1 MKCTFEYAGEEYSCL
16 HNSESNNDP
25 VYIGDEAK
33 CSDGISQSITA
44 NLEMKMCNLN
54 DSRNIAL
61 ITDGANRTRFEFDDE
76 IVSEGFFVRSSNS
89 YSNRMETNGITECK
103 TVQFSKTL
111 DACDGSV
118 TMKTVLNGNVAGN
131 RMLDNTCNGYLER
144 KIWLSTF
151 IRPGP
156 PGPSPRPT
164 PRPTPSPTPGRP
176 TQRDCDPRNAVITEV
191 ADPEGKPSGRYVE
204 IFFDNCAGKTINDPI
219 KVVRW
224 PLVGSSPITT
234 DLQGMTVPDDGF
246 IVICAGNGNECDKK
260 RDNVGDNDGRDA
272 VAVVEVQ
279 QGKRLDHDII
289 DIYGVP
295 GQTDGPSNFEEGR
308 AVRNKSPESID
319 PTMSF
324 DISDWT
330 VYPGTGGSKVGPSGT
345 DPRTWLKPLM
355 ITEIVDDID
364 GKEPIYSDVP
374 RHIEIFVPY
383 YDRFSTEV
391 IDDDLK
397 LVLFHGESSTPD
409 FTTAVTLKDTKIPN
423 NSLVVVCNKAAK
435 DHDDYIV
442 KRGSNSDSLCDI
454 VASDLFDQRGKL
466 FGCDRAAI
474 ISGDQNKYSI
484 VDMFGSLG
492 VDCDD
497 VKHEFTAARGVRL
510 TNATFAQPT
519 WDYYNWEITKNP
531 EDGSDAHVWDQPSGP
546 CDPTDAIITEV
557 ADPAGTPSGRFV
569 EILFTDCAG
578 RRIKDPINV
587 VRWPRDIVESPISTD
602 LTNMRVPD
610 DGFVV
615 ICNGDQDSCDK
626 TYDNVGNNDGHD
638 AVAVVKVQG
647 EEPSDY
653 DIIDAYGE
661 RGETSDSTSFE
672 DGRAVRTKN
681 LDKTEGANAPSK
693 EFTATEWE
701 IYPGDG
707 KGKVGPLGTDPRVWM
722 KPIIIT
728 EIVDDSDPE
737 AVEMQAESYDYSKVP
752 RFIEIN
758 VPYHRYGENK
768 LGDEL
773 KLVLFHGEKEVPDF
787 TTAVPLTE
795 IYIPNDDLIV
805 VCNAAAKE
813 EYGYCDILKPDL
825 FDQRGKHFGCDRAAI
840 ISGDED
846 KYSIVDM
853 FGSLGVGCN
862 GVDDVK
868 HEFTAARGVRLT
880 NTTFAQPTWDYYN
893 WEITN
898 SPEESDPHEW
908 DELGPCDPTD
918 AIITEVADPEG
929 TPSGRFVEI
938 LFTDCA
944 GRRIKDPINVVRW
957 PRNVVKSPISTDL
970 TNMRVPDDGF
980 IVICA
985 TELFPLE
992 SACDKTYDNVG
1003 NNDGH
1008 DAVAVVKVQ
1017 GEEPSDYD
1025 IIDAYGERGETSD
1038 STSFEGG
1045 RAYRNKK
1052 NPGPINATPDF
1063 DEADWTVHPGD
1074 DKGKVGPLGT
1084 DPRIWMRPIIIT
1096 EVVDAVDN
1104 DDVEI
1109 DDYSKVPRYVEI
1121 FVPGDDMWGEKI
1133 EDNLKLVLYYG
1144 ANEYPDE
1151 DSLVALKG
1159 VDIPNDG
1166 FIVVCNEAADKVY
1179 KNTGFGAK
1187 NFCNIVTTKLFD
1199 RDPNRNRN
1207 ENFGCDRVA
1216 IIEGTKYKFSIV
1228 DMFGYREESCE
1239 KSDFTGGRA
1248 VRLYNT
1254 TSSEP
1259 NFNHYNWEIVKDIR
1273 TKDADPHEWNEVP
1286 LIIFITEVADP
1297 FGDKRNRF
1305 VELYSP
1311 NKRSYAIPDEMD
1323 LHLVAGVDPTDDHES
1338 EYFMTLSGKTINED
1352 GFLVICVVGSFW
1364 DDDQCDLKVAE
1375 DLLPSFLNG
1384 QVSVAIVETEDHP
1397 VSLSDVVDL
1406 YGSTRFDYYAKYV
1419 DGKASRKV
1427 GNTRAS
1433 GRFDTD
1439 DWCIYNFAS
1448 SFDASQFSPGK
1459 WTNDCDDTIEL
1470 PPTPSINPPSPSP
1483 PHYVTPHVNPPHSH
1497 PTINPPHPHPAPSPG
1512 GTGTPSKGGSSPH
1525 PRPHPHPHPASYP
1538 DHSHPAPYPDHSHP
1552 APYDS
1557 PVGIWPL
1564 PYSPPGKGGWFSGP
1578 SGPAKNSKAGK
1589 TRRRTGTRKVPRG
1602 P

>member
-1 MKCTFEYAGEEYSCL
+1 MKCTFVYAGEEYSCL

-76 IVSEGFFVRSSNS
+76 IVSEAFFVRPSNS
-89 YSNRMETNGITECK
+89 YSNMMETDGFTECK
-103 TVQFSKTL
+103 TVQFRKTF

-204 IFFDNCAGKTINDPI
+204 IFFYNCAGKTINDPI

-234 DLQGMTVPDDGF
+234 DLQGMTVPGDGF

-557 ADPAGTPSGRFV
+557 ADPEGTPSGRFV

-587 VRWPRDIVESPISTD
+587 VRWPRDIVE
-602 LTNMRVPD
+602 
-610 DGFVV
+610 
-615 ICNGDQDSCDK
+615 
-626 TYDNVGNNDGHD
+626 
-638 AVAVVKVQG
+638 
-647 EEPSDY
+647 
-653 DIIDAYGE
+653 
-661 RGETSDSTSFE
+661 
-672 DGRAVRTKN
+672 
-681 LDKTEGANAPSK
+681 
-693 EFTATEWE
+693 
-701 IYPGDG
+701 
-707 KGKVGPLGTDPRVWM
+707 
-722 KPIIIT
+722 
-728 EIVDDSDPE
+728 
-737 AVEMQAESYDYSKVP
+737 
-752 RFIEIN
+752 
-758 VPYHRYGENK
+758 
-768 LGDEL
+768 
-773 KLVLFHGEKEVPDF
+773 
-787 TTAVPLTE
+787 
-795 IYIPNDDLIV
+795 
-805 VCNAAAKE
+805 
-813 EYGYCDILKPDL
+813 
-825 FDQRGKHFGCDRAAI
+825 
-840 ISGDED
+840 
-846 KYSIVDM
+846 
-853 FGSLGVGCN
+853 
-862 GVDDVK
+862 
-868 HEFTAARGVRLT
+868 
-880 NTTFAQPTWDYYN
+880 
-893 WEITN
+893 
-898 SPEESDPHEW
+898 
-908 DELGPCDPTD
+908 
-918 AIITEVADPEG
+918 
-929 TPSGRFVEI
+929 
-938 LFTDCA
+938 
-944 GRRIKDPINVVRW
+944 
-957 PRNVVKSPISTDL
+957 SPISTDL

-1187 NFCNIVTTKLFD
+1187 NFCNIVTSKLFD